1 MCNFEKKNRMGEV
14 YIQGNGSLG
23 PIKDEKKEVDQ
34 GQIKHLKAMFL
45 FLFLN
50 QFFSS
55 TGHKNEKL

>member
-1 MCNFEKKNRMGEV
+1 MGEV